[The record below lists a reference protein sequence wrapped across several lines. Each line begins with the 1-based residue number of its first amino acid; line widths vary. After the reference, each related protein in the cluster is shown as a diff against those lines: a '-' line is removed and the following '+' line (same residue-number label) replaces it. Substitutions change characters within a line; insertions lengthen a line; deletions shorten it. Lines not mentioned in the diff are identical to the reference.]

1 MWSLADDK
9 QIVIRKTDKGSCL
22 MVYERDDYHLE
33 VERQLNYEEVY
44 ISVTSKGGVIYQ
56 EIN

>member
-1 MWSLADDK
+1 MRSLADDK
-9 QIVIRKTDKGSCL
+9 QIVIRKTDKGSFL
-22 MVYERDDYHLE
+22 VVQERDDYHLE

-44 ISVTSKGGVIYQ
+44 ISVTSKDGVIYQ

>member
-1 MWSLADDK
+1 MRSLADDK

-22 MVYERDDYHLE
+22 MVQERDDYHLE